1 MDCCCEKKKWSPKT
15 HHVICN
21 AHFIGKKKSDDPAS
35 PSYAPTLFPP
45 VYHAK
50 QVNERAVLSRYNRLM
65 NRRKTLHKRNIGVN
79 CDTGNQV
86 NNDPNN
92 VVNNSGRE
100 PMDISSAEVIL
111 KSDQECQ
118 VDFVSS
124 AGIEQTKAFT
134 CNRYIYMTNYC
145 DAEVQ
150 TEIPEIATLKTIV
163 NRKKMKDEEVQC
175 GTSLTDRVDK
185 SVGFNEA
192 VVEQNRKQRSFCG
205 FPSIKTDEDLL
216 DIAGVNF
223 QNFNFLLSKT
233 ENPSER
239 STITREQRLLIFLV
253 KIKTGLTFSAIA
265 IFFGLH
271 RSTISKIFFST
282 LQYLNSSTANLVFW
296 PSRAAVQKTMPEC
309 FKPQYSNTR
318 VIIDCTEFKIDV
330 PSSVDDRIYCYFH
343 YKKGFTAKVLIGIIP
358 SGFICFKSK
367 VAGGRK
373 GDSQLTIESN
383 LVDSLEDGDVV
394 LADKGFPEIR
404 SIIDASGK
412 RVLLIMPPFL
422 EKKSEFSK
430 EETDLTYNIARVRIH
445 VERIMQRLKTYQILY
460 KIPEH
465 LFFCIDN
472 IIHVIC
478 GLVNLQPPIFS
489 NKTKT
494 IK

>member
-1 MDCCCEKKKWSPKT
+1 M
-15 HHVICN
+15 
-21 AHFIGKKKSDDPAS
+21 
-35 PSYAPTLFPP
+35 
-45 VYHAK
+45 
-50 QVNERAVLSRYNRLM
+50 YNRLM
-65 NRRKTLHKRNIGVN
+65 NRRKTLHKHNIGVN
-79 CDTGNQV
+79 CGTGNQV
-86 NNDPNN
+86 NDDHNN

-124 AGIEQTKAFT
+124 AGI
-134 CNRYIYMTNYC
+134 
-145 DAEVQ
+145 D
-150 TEIPEIATLKTIV
+150 
-163 NRKKMKDEEVQC
+163 
-175 GTSLTDRVDK
+175 
-185 SVGFNEA
+185 
-192 VVEQNRKQRSFCG
+192 
-205 FPSIKTDEDLL
+205 
-216 DIAGVNF
+216 
-223 QNFNFLLSKT
+223 
-233 ENPSER
+233 
-239 STITREQRLLIFLV
+239 LIFLV

-282 LQYLNSSTANLVFW
+282 LQYLSSSTANLVFW

-309 FKPQYSNTR
+309 FKPQYSNTW

-330 PSSVDDRIYCYFH
+330 PSSVDDRIYCYSH
-343 YKKGFTAKVLIGIIP
+343 YKKGLTAKVLIGITP

-404 SIIDASGK
+404 SIIGASGK
-412 RVLLIMPPFL
+412 RVFLIMPPFL

-445 VERIMQRLKTYQILY
+445 VEIIMQRLKTYQILY

-478 GLVNLQPPIFS
+478 VLVNLQPPIFS